1 MASAAARNSQ
11 LIKAFENSFENVLAN
26 SRAGLAWQLRDPLAG
41 AETSEGTDGGLSPPG
56 WLSGLVGTQDSDTQ
70 TKAAS
75 YHVFALGPRLRK
87 ESYTPLCRFPLWG
100 VRCRILSRAV
110 TLQRF
115 ALPLNLP
122 WVFSCVINQAAEPS
136 GHCWSTTFIIVPKG
150 FLWLDSRSFG
160 SWNRDIHAAR
170 KTQACRP
177 LQGLSLCPCHNPQGS
192 VNPHGFSRSLQQASW
207 LWEAAAQGEE
217 PPTGLYMGVSED
229 TAIWHVSSLFCKI
242 FSTFPVASAGVIL
255 PFSSSGLVQF
265 WTLEKEFAQLA
276 NSPSPK

>member
-1 MASAAARNSQ
+1 MASAAAHNSQ

-170 KTQACRP
+170 KTQACST
-177 LQGLSLCPCHNPQGS
+177 LQATPG
-192 VNPHGFSRSLQQASW
+192 
-207 LWEAAAQGEE
+207 
-217 PPTGLYMGVSED
+217 
-229 TAIWHVSSLFCKI
+229 
-242 FSTFPVASAGVIL
+242 TFPVSLSQSPGFCESPWILKVPAASKLTLG
-255 PFSSSGLVQF
+255 SSSPGRRASNRALYGSF
-265 WTLEKEFAQLA
+265 WGHSHMARI
-276 NSPSPK
+276 